1 MAGLPPPMMQLQRGH
16 EVANQTANEGRGRL
30 ESVFSGRHDRR
41 KVTDWVYEE
50 LKNAIV
56 DLRLAPGEPLREATL
71 ADRLGVSKTPIRE
84 ALTRL
89 EQEGLVETTSFK
101 GAAVTGYSRQDLLDI
116 YELREL
122 LENAAVRAAA
132 ESMSDAG
139 RARLDRISRDS
150 RRLLGGRGQGGRG
163 QGGRGPGGKDR
174 GELAAL
180 LTEFD
185 VVLFEQVRNH
195 RIQVLIENLRDHLT
209 RIGHLTAEI
218 PGRIDA
224 SVDEHEKI
232 VEAIAARDP
241 ELAERYMREHI
252 RSVRDDQLRALEEA
266 MDHA

>member
-1 MAGLPPPMMQLQRGH
+1 MATQSGNVGR
-16 EVANQTANEGRGRL
+16 ANL

-56 DLRLAPGEPLREATL
+56 DLRLAPGDPLREATL
-71 ADRLGVSKTPIRE
+71 AERLGVSKTPIRE

-101 GAAVTGYSRQDLLDI
+101 GAVVTGYSRQDLLEI

-122 LENAAVRAAA
+122 LEDAAVRAAA
-132 ESMSDAG
+132 ESMTDED
-139 RARLDRISRDS
+139 REHLDRISRES
-150 RRLLGGRGQGGRG
+150 RQLQRGD
-163 QGGRGPGGKDR
+163 KTAKLSALISDFD
-174 GELAAL
+174 AL
-180 LTEFD
+180 LFD
-185 VVLFEQVRNH
+185 QVRNH
-195 RIQVLIENLRDHLT
+195 RIRVLIENLRAHLT

-241 ELAERYMREHI
+241 QLAEQRMREHI
-252 RSVRDDQLRALEEA
+252 RSVRDDQLRALEETA
-266 MDHA
+266 DRP

>member
-1 MAGLPPPMMQLQRGH
+1 MLRSQKGQR
-16 EVANQTANEGRGRL
+16 VANHVADESRARL

-50 LKNAIV
+50 LKSAIV

-101 GAAVTGYSRQDLLDI
+101 GAVVTRYSRQDLVEI

-132 ESMSDAG
+132 QSMTAQDLT
-139 RARLDRISRDS
+139 RLERIASES
-150 RRLLGGRGQGGRG
+150 RRLQGGTDRG
-163 QGGRGPGGKDR
+163 GTDRGGTDRGGTDQGGQDR

-180 LTEFD
+180 ITEFD
-185 VVLFEQVRNH
+185 VVLYDQVRNH
-195 RIQVLIENLRDHLT
+195 RIQALIENLRAHLT
-209 RIGHLTAEI
+209 RIGQLTAEI

-241 ELAERYMREHI
+241 ALAEQRMRDHI
-252 RSVRDDQLRALEEA
+252 RSVRDDQLRALEDAPEQA
-266 MDHA
+266 